1 MWRWIDPIEELR
13 RMQEKMERFLGEM
26 ERRRGLL
33 SGELIDFPVDVI
45 DEDEKIKVIAELPGF
60 NKEGIEIT
68 IENGFLVIKAER
80 EEEKKEIGRDYLVQ
94 ERKYGE
100 LKRRVSLP
108 AEVKVDSIKATY
120 NNGILEVIL
129 PKAEVTKKKKIDIE

>member
-1 MWRWIDPIEELR
+1 MWRWIDPLEELR
-13 RMQEKMERFLGEM
+13 RMQEKMERFLSEM
-26 ERRRGLL
+26 ERRKGLL

-45 DEDEKIKVIAELPGF
+45 DEDEIIRVVAELPGF
-60 NKEGIEIT
+60 NKGDIEIT
-68 IENGFLVIKAER
+68 VENGYLVIRAER
-80 EEEKKEIGRDYLVQ
+80 KEEEKEVGRGYLKQ

-108 AEVKVDSIKATY
+108 AEIKLDGTKASY
-120 NNGILEVIL
+120 NNGILEVTL